1 LIAFTIKPLIKEV
14 CSAESNL
21 PVNKTSF
28 LKENQKVHFSRVP
41 IISSGVF
48 INMKTILLFVL
59 FAYLLG
65 SIPTA
70 YIYCRLRGKDIRKE
84 GSGNVGATNAAR
96 IFGKIAFGIIFFF
109 DALKGFIPVWFA
121 KVYTSQHLE
130 LSPALFL
137 FSSFAAVLIGHIFPL
152 FLGGKGGKGVATS
165 MGGLLALMPLG
176 SLCALAL
183 FGGVFYWK
191 RRVSL
196 GSLSAAL
203 ALPLF
208 SKMLGYPHSHFY
220 FSIALALLIVYTHR
234 SNIRRLLSGTEP
246 TV

>member
-1 LIAFTIKPLIKEV
+1 LILFTKKIL
-14 CSAESNL
+14 
-21 PVNKTSF
+21 NKTSF
-28 LKENQKVHFSRVP
+28 LKEDQKVHFSRVP
-41 IISSGVF
+41 IISSGFF
-48 INMKTILLFVL
+48 INMKTVFAFVI

-109 DALKGFIPVWFA
+109 DVLKGFIPVWVA
-121 KVYTSQHLE
+121 KVYTDHHPD

-137 FSSFAAVLIGHIFPL
+137 FSSFVAVLIGHIFPL
-152 FLGGKGGKGVATS
+152 FLRGKGGKGVATS

-183 FGGVFYWK
+183 FGLVFYWK
-191 RRVSL
+191 RIVSL

-208 SKMLGYPHSHFY
+208 STLLSYPISHFY
-220 FSIALALLIVYTHR
+220 FSIALTLLIVYTHR
-234 SNIRRLLSGTEP
+234 SNISRLLSGTEP